1 MNTNK
6 IAVTTEFGA
15 ETRFELQP
23 TPDAFTR
30 LKDKLVALRLSQ
42 AGTKWETA
50 LRDAANDAA
59 ALAWTTT
66 VPALVFPVLFEE
78 KVAAAISKDKRQ
90 TSIWRKSRDLVA
102 A

>member
-6 IAVTTEFGA
+6 IALTADFGA
-15 ETRFELQP
+15 ETRFELSPQ
-23 TPDAFTR
+23 PDAFAR
-30 LKDKLVALRLSQ
+30 FKDKLIALRLAR

-50 LRDAANDAA
+50 VQDAANEAA

-78 KVAAAISKDKRQ
+78 KVLAAMNKDKLQ
-90 TSIWRKSRDLVA
+90 TSIWRKSQELLTA
-102 A
+102 